1 MTLFEI
7 ENLIFNYGERRVLDI
22 ADLHIGKGC
31 ITALT
36 GANGSGKST
45 LMMLLGHLLH
55 PAGGRILFEGTDLNS
70 GTASAM
76 TAFRRRTGVVL
87 QSPYLFKSTVE
98 GNVSYPLRVCGTP
111 KEETARLVKSALSS
125 VGLPGFEMRRCAE
138 LSGGETQ
145 RVALAR
151 SIVMRPNLLLL
162 DEPMAN
168 VDASSQAVME
178 RVLLEICRD
187 EETTVIFT
195 THNLDRA
202 YRLAD
207 EVVTVLEGTVS
218 AGAMENVF
226 KGAVYQAGGDW
237 VFDTGRIT
245 IVVPE
250 GKDGSHTA
258 SIPPESILIS
268 RKPGSTSARNVFSGR
283 ISAIQERNGS
293 VDIRV
298 EAGESLT
305 SRITTQSYAGMELK
319 LGEEITLIF
328 KAESVKIY

>member
-151 SIVMRPNLLLL
+151 SIVMRPDLLLL

-187 EETTVIFT
+187 EGTTVYNVKLF
-195 THNLDRA
+195 NSA
-202 YRLAD
+202 YYLNS
-207 EVVTVLEGTVS
+207 EGEIINRYDKIHLVPVS
-218 AGAMENVF
+218 E
-226 KGAVYQAGGDW
+226 Y
-237 VFDTGRIT
+237 
-245 IVVPE
+245 
-250 GKDGSHTA
+250 
-258 SIPPESILIS
+258 IPL
-268 RKPGSTSARNVFSGR
+268 RKTFPF
-283 ISAIQERNGS
+283 I
-293 VDIRV
+293 D
-298 EAGESLT
+298 
-305 SRITTQSYAGMELK
+305 
-319 LGEEITLIF
+319 TLIMTF
-328 KAESVKIY
+328 SRLPYIAELSSGEIMEIGRASCRERV